1 MSNITILWLNGP
13 SRQDLL
19 SAFPLQE
26 NEIGCNFIRR
36 DRPVGNVVC
45 FDQGTVKE
53 NNKNIETGVNYYT
66 RDAYQKP
73 PWNVVHQWR
82 SVDPQNSGMM
92 ALLLA
97 TQISRDP
104 IYILGLDW
112 GITTKSVYEYP
123 SGPSERKYT
132 LGCKRQLKILSET
145 HKITVVNDGVPDVD
159 IPVIGKKAFLEM
171 FNK

>member
-1 MSNITILWLNGP
+1 MKATIVWLNGP

-19 SAFPLQE
+19 TAFPLQE
-26 NEIGCNFIRR
+26 TEIGCNYIRR
-36 DRPVGNVVC
+36 DRPVQNVVC
-45 FDQGTVKE
+45 FDNGTTKE
-53 NNKNIETGVNYYT
+53 NHKNIEEGVNYYT
-66 RDAYQKP
+66 RDAHAKS
-73 PWNVVHQWR
+73 PWKVVQQWK

-97 TQISRDP
+97 TQISKDP

-123 SGPSERKYT
+123 GRQSPRKYT

>member
-1 MSNITILWLNGP
+1 MKATIVWLNGP

-19 SAFPLQE
+19 TAFPLQE

-36 DRPVGNVVC
+36 DRAVGNVVS
-45 FDQGTVKE
+45 FDQGMVKA
-53 NNKNIETGVNYYT
+53 NTPHIEQGVKYYT

-73 PWNVVHQWR
+73 PWILVPQWK

-97 TQISRDP
+97 TQISKDP

-112 GITTKSVYEYP
+112 GITNKSVYEYKG
-123 SGPSERKYT
+123 GPSERKYT

>member
-1 MSNITILWLNGP
+1 MKATIVWLNGP

-19 SAFPLQE
+19 TAFPLQE

-36 DRPVGNVVC
+36 DRAVNHVVC

-53 NNKNIETGVNYYT
+53 NNKNIEAGVKYYT

-97 TQISRDP
+97 THISQDP
-104 IYILGLDW
+104 IYILGMDW
-112 GITTKSVYEYP
+112 GISTRSVYTYEGRQSP
-123 SGPSERKYT
+123 RKYT
-132 LGCKRQLKILSET
+132 IGCKRQLKILSQT
-145 HKITVVNDGVPDVD
+145 HKITAVNDGVPDVD
-159 IPVIGKKAFLEM
+159 IPVIGKKAFIEM